1 MHYAS
6 AHRSGRL
13 FRRLALILVAITV
26 LLIGW
31 LQFIWLSQLRN
42 EELARRHVALKVA
55 SANFQDRVG
64 REFQAWLDDTGSRAE
79 SIPAS
84 LLQGR
89 VLWTPDSARGELR
102 TATDTSFV
110 GLARLQQLLGHDL
123 LRGAAEGAVN
133 GRGVWLAPPALIEC
147 SKRCS
152 AWLLDPA
159 ALANGPLRQA
169 AELLFADFGEQLQL
183 EIVSIAEGGREARK
197 LYPLQSAR
205 PAIPEYDLAVELLG
219 ELPVLGPRGHVWEL
233 RVGHAGS
240 TLEQAVASAH
250 LRNLLLSAIVLG
262 LLFAGLI
269 VIDRYSRNRAA
280 LAEQRILFVASASHE
295 LRTPLSVIGA
305 AADNLSDGKVPDAK
319 RVREYGALIRAEVG
333 KLTAMVDNVLEFSQ
347 TTGKPREFVP
357 VRLDRLLVEALDLC
371 RPAIGEREVVLDLM
385 EAPPEVLGQPAA
397 LHSVLVNLLSNA
409 GKYAE
414 GDGPLRIVLRIVRSG
429 RRRALALSVS
439 NPVSGRHEADPER
452 WFEPFQRGQAAMD
465 RRVPGT
471 GIGLSVA
478 RNIAQQHGGGL
489 AVQYGGAGTIRFTL
503 YLPLGD

>member
-1 MHYAS
+1 MPYAS
-6 AHRSGRL
+6 AYRSSQL

-31 LQFIWLSQLRN
+31 LQFVWLGQLRN
-42 EELARRHVALKVA
+42 EELARRHVALRVA
-55 SANFQDRVG
+55 SSNFQDRVG
-64 REFQAWLDDTGSRAE
+64 REIQSWLDGAVEQAE
-79 SIPAS
+79 SVPGS
-84 LLQGR
+84 LLRER
-89 VLWTPDSARGELR
+89 VRWAPESFQGELY
-102 TATDTSFV
+102 TASDTSFI
-110 GLARLQQLLGHDL
+110 GHARLQQLLGSAL
-123 LRGAAEGAVN
+123 LQSASAGAVN
-133 GRGVWLAPPALIEC
+133 GRGVWLEPPALVEC
-147 SKRCS
+147 SERCI
-152 AWLLDPA
+152 AWLLDSA
-159 ALANGPLRQA
+159 ALADGPLRQV
-169 AELLFADFGEQLQL
+169 AELLFADFGEHLRL
-183 EIVSIAEGGREARK
+183 EIVSIAEDGRNARK
-197 LYPLQSAR
+197 LYSLQPVGATLSD
-205 PAIPEYDLAVELLG
+205 YDLSVELLN
-219 ELPVLGPRGHVWEL
+219 ELPVLGPPGHSWEL
-233 RVGHAGS
+233 RVGHADS
-240 TLEQAVASAH
+240 TLEQAVAGAH
-250 LRNLLLSAIVLG
+250 LRNLLLSALVFG
-262 LLFAGLI
+262 LLFAGVI
-269 VIDRYSRNRAA
+269 MIDRYSRNRAA

-319 RVREYGALIRAEVG
+319 RVREYGTLIRTEVG

-347 TTGKPREFVP
+347 TTGRPREFVP

-371 RPAIGEREVVLDLM
+371 RAAFGEREVALDLM
-385 EAPPEVLGQPAA
+385 EDPPEVLGQPAA

-414 GDGPLRIVLRIVRSG
+414 GDGPIRIGLRVVRSG

-439 NPVSGRHEADPER
+439 NPVSSRHEVDPEK

-489 AVQYGGAGTIRFTL
+489 AVQYGGAGIIRFTL